1 MTFDI
6 FLTRFPS
13 LSQDLFFSE
22 LFEFLKKELLR
33 QQCVIG
39 KFLTLPEVTSMLN
52 EKSSFSATDK
62 HADGIILL
70 GKCPSELIS
79 PLQNHYHNIVGIDR
93 NPTDFAYDEV
103 ICNGTNAAITAM
115 NYLISLGH
123 KKIAYI
129 GDCSYEARYIGYYQS
144 LISHSLPL
152 DYSNIYPTSQTR
164 EEGMKT
170 MELILQ
176 RDSLPTAIFCAN
188 DSTALG
194 VFDCLQ
200 RHRKKGYIPS
210 VISIDNILEF

>member
-1 MTFDI
+1 
-6 FLTRFPS
+6 
-13 LSQDLFFSE
+13 
-22 LFEFLKKELLR
+22 
-33 QQCVIG
+33 
-39 KFLTLPEVTSMLN
+39 MLN

-123 KKIAYI
+123 KKIRLHR
-129 GDCSYEARYIGYYQS
+129 DCSYEARYIGYYQS

-152 DYSNIYPTSQTR
+152 DYSNYLSNKPDPRGRDENNGAHSATR
-164 EEGMKT
+164 
-170 MELILQ
+170 
-176 RDSLPTAIFCAN
+176 F
-188 DSTALG
+188 
-194 VFDCLQ
+194 
-200 RHRKKGYIPS
+200 PS
-210 VISIDNILEF
+210 YCHLLCK